1 MKNLKKLLIYYN
13 LIRKEKISLEKLKLQ
28 IKLINELENY
38 INKKG
43 NKI

>member
-13 LIRKEKISLEKLKLQ
+13 LIRKEKISLEKLELQ